1 LNWYDLQGKWKWER
15 FILRI
20 GQFIVF
26 DLHDAGSGL
35 LVAKC
40 RLPYTDIMY
49 KYLDTKT
56 DIISVFLEFIIANE
70 YGGGTIGGVARL
82 HLDLSVNTFIRP
94 KKSTEY
100 WDQHRI
106 EHWKTFPVPPISTGT
121 IRRKYKEVAA
131 EYDRQT
137 VIHPCFYGFRVRW
150 RGNPEDESRF
160 LHPLFTG
167 FVLTKQPIAPKL
179 ARNLLPVATR
189 SAINV
194 NPWRW
199 DPLAASLGKCT
210 VCTDGVSGCPR
221 CFMYPLH
228 PTGVA
233 STAEEFEFDPN
244 LEREKLR
251 RDELK
256 LISLL
261 AEKSRLKLTDE
272 VASITRS
279 IESIGSLISKVSSRV
294 LYSLNENKVP
304 SRVQKDV
311 YLHTGLTN
319 FRSLRF
325 YRNEVQQLCKLY
337 VKVMPAGYVRRF
349 LVSEGDTVF
358 HLYNMFNAH
367 SSMCNS
373 HSSMIVLPTIKG
385 LFELRKELSHDTDEV
400 LGESRGRDTMGD
412 YGLIHKG
419 LTVVMLYFS
428 NYKPLYVPSLLSTF
442 FEKNTT
448 FVLPKLRTF
457 NSVEQLPENIPN
469 DIVQK
474 NLAMLIEVEYSLQQK
489 DTKQDYIRR
498 GIDYS
503 KSADAQMEMTMK
515 LNKEKA
521 KQRQKEKLAEK
532 LRLESQLKGL
542 SGPERAAAKRALKAR
557 DLLKKRS
564 VLNEGEKL
572 LLDQRRQ
579 QSAVQSRKSLSISD
593 AQLGSEWE
601 TATEDDGADAF
612 RDDQTD
618 GSSSEDSSDSM
629 TSDREDDEKRVNPV
643 DDQSDDDAPID
654 VDDIDVQEV
663 DAIDLPISA
672 RSSDSAS
679 RFYVEDDATHLSGSS
694 LGTFQSSSDAGFSQ
708 DSSYD
713 SSFTASSSQ
722 YSASSSQYSASFSQ
736 YSTSSSQY
744 STSSSQ
750 YSKSSSQYSTSS
762 NQYSTSSSQ
771 SDSVSY
777 TSRTE
782 SSDQSYSRHH
792 QSSDSTASGSATD
805 SSSHAVTSSVGAS
818 STTYWSSSGQSYT
831 EEDGSTAMSST
842 SSYSPPYHTDAS
854 LHSIYSAFTL
864 DDSDNKSMPSL
875 FSGLPPS
882 SIDTSTV
889 TSMQSNPSI
898 PSMQSTPS
906 RSSTT
911 SFRSDSTGGGLFT
924 YRSALDSDFTITPRS
939 GGGQESGWYTDRSHS
954 TENSSSYSSR
964 ASSASYFSSRASSV
978 SGSYYSSRASSAS
991 GSYYSSPA
999 SSASGSY
1006 YSSRASSASG
1016 SYYSSR
1022 ASSPS
1027 GSYYSSRAS
1036 SASGIYYSSRASSA
1050 SGSDYSSLYSS
1061 EYSID
1066 IDGLL
1071 TNRSSNDDSPTPRST
1086 RSASSRSGSE
1096 VEDASGPDRRSTPYY
1111 SENVIYRH
1119 EARSSIE
1126 SDLFERR
1133 KGPTPPELL
1142 DRDNSSLRSNDSDSD
1157 SDVYD
1162 NGDQLSSF
1170 GSHQLHEGPRS
1181 TISRVDGTPQY
1192 GSTSLRSKFEK
1203 LKLKRA
1209 HHDKS
1214 SKHSGQE
1221 MVDDVPRYYSDGSE
1235 IPTELAK
1242 LASLPKIEVIVKEG
1256 ERDAAKEVIAGKKK
1270 ENVERRSRIIKGVAR
1285 TVPLKTEEDQKSI
1298 PVAGNSDDR
1307 TIDTG
1312 RNNFDVSQIEHSLD
1326 LAHNAAEDSIPG
1338 GASEDSIPG
1347 GASVGSVERKSRF
1360 VEQHRKQLL
1369 HASMYDEE

>member
-35 LVAKC
+35 LVAKY

-428 NYKPLYVPSLLSTF
+428 NYKPLYVPS
-442 FEKNTT
+442 
-448 FVLPKLRTF
+448 
-457 NSVEQLPENIPN
+457 
-469 DIVQK
+469 
-474 NLAMLIEVEYSLQQK
+474 
-489 DTKQDYIRR
+489 
-498 GIDYS
+498 
-503 KSADAQMEMTMK
+503 
-515 LNKEKA
+515 
-521 KQRQKEKLAEK
+521 
-532 LRLESQLKGL
+532 
-542 SGPERAAAKRALKAR
+542 
-557 DLLKKRS
+557 
-564 VLNEGEKL
+564 
-572 LLDQRRQ
+572 
-579 QSAVQSRKSLSISD
+579 
-593 AQLGSEWE
+593 
-601 TATEDDGADAF
+601 
-612 RDDQTD
+612 
-618 GSSSEDSSDSM
+618 
-629 TSDREDDEKRVNPV
+629 
-643 DDQSDDDAPID
+643 
-654 VDDIDVQEV
+654 
-663 DAIDLPISA
+663 
-672 RSSDSAS
+672 
-679 RFYVEDDATHLSGSS
+679 
-694 LGTFQSSSDAGFSQ
+694 
-708 DSSYD
+708 
-713 SSFTASSSQ
+713 
-722 YSASSSQYSASFSQ
+722 
-736 YSTSSSQY
+736 
-744 STSSSQ
+744 
-750 YSKSSSQYSTSS
+750 
-762 NQYSTSSSQ
+762 
-771 SDSVSY
+771 
-777 TSRTE
+777 
-782 SSDQSYSRHH
+782 
-792 QSSDSTASGSATD
+792 
-805 SSSHAVTSSVGAS
+805 
-818 STTYWSSSGQSYT
+818 
-831 EEDGSTAMSST
+831 
-842 SSYSPPYHTDAS
+842 
-854 LHSIYSAFTL
+854 
-864 DDSDNKSMPSL
+864 
-875 FSGLPPS
+875 
-882 SIDTSTV
+882 
-889 TSMQSNPSI
+889 
-898 PSMQSTPS
+898 
-906 RSSTT
+906 
-911 SFRSDSTGGGLFT
+911 
-924 YRSALDSDFTITPRS
+924 
-939 GGGQESGWYTDRSHS
+939 
-954 TENSSSYSSR
+954 
-964 ASSASYFSSRASSV
+964 
-978 SGSYYSSRASSAS
+978 
-991 GSYYSSPA
+991 
-999 SSASGSY
+999 
-1006 YSSRASSASG
+1006 
-1016 SYYSSR
+1016 
-1022 ASSPS
+1022 
-1027 GSYYSSRAS
+1027 
-1036 SASGIYYSSRASSA
+1036 
-1050 SGSDYSSLYSS
+1050 
-1061 EYSID
+1061 
-1066 IDGLL
+1066 
-1071 TNRSSNDDSPTPRST
+1071 
-1086 RSASSRSGSE
+1086 
-1096 VEDASGPDRRSTPYY
+1096 
-1111 SENVIYRH
+1111 
-1119 EARSSIE
+1119 
-1126 SDLFERR
+1126 
-1133 KGPTPPELL
+1133 
-1142 DRDNSSLRSNDSDSD
+1142 
-1157 SDVYD
+1157 
-1162 NGDQLSSF
+1162 
-1170 GSHQLHEGPRS
+1170 
-1181 TISRVDGTPQY
+1181 
-1192 GSTSLRSKFEK
+1192 
-1203 LKLKRA
+1203 
-1209 HHDKS
+1209 
-1214 SKHSGQE
+1214 
-1221 MVDDVPRYYSDGSE
+1221 
-1235 IPTELAK
+1235 
-1242 LASLPKIEVIVKEG
+1242 
-1256 ERDAAKEVIAGKKK
+1256 
-1270 ENVERRSRIIKGVAR
+1270 
-1285 TVPLKTEEDQKSI
+1285 
-1298 PVAGNSDDR
+1298 
-1307 TIDTG
+1307 
-1312 RNNFDVSQIEHSLD
+1312 
-1326 LAHNAAEDSIPG
+1326 
-1338 GASEDSIPG
+1338 
-1347 GASVGSVERKSRF
+1347 
-1360 VEQHRKQLL
+1360 
-1369 HASMYDEE
+1369 